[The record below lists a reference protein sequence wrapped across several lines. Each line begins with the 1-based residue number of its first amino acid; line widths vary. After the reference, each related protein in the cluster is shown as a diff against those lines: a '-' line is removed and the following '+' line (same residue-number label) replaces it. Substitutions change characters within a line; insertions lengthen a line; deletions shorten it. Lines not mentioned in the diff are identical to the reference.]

1 MYGKSNQRRRFNTNS
16 RNKTIEQDNSFRC
29 NQKNK
34 SEGREIMKAISAR
47 VTRGLNLGAEMVAAD
62 NSGAKIVRL
71 VSVKR
76 GKSTKGR
83 QQYAKIADWVKVS
96 VRKGLPDMKGKVFD
110 AVIVRQR
117 RPYRRLNGER
127 VAFEDNAVALL
138 KDEKG
143 NPKGTQIKGVVARE
157 VMERWQS
164 VAKIASS
171 VY

>member
-1 MYGKSNQRRRFNTNS
+1 
-16 RNKTIEQDNSFRC
+16 
-29 NQKNK
+29 
-34 SEGREIMKAISAR
+34 MKPISAKA
-47 VTRGLNLGAEMVAAD
+47 TRALNIGAIMVAAD
-62 NSGAKIVRL
+62 NSGAKVVKL

-96 VRKGLPDMKGKVFD
+96 VQKGLPDMKGKVFD
-110 AVIVRQR
+110 AVLVRQKK
-117 RPYRRLNGER
+117 PYRRLTGER
-127 VAFEDNAVALL
+127 VGFEDNAVALL

-157 VMERWQS
+157 VMERWSS
-164 VAKIASS
+164 VSKIAAS